1 MGARRQTLAH
11 KQRMPTS
18 QGGTDKYAF
27 CAPYDGHFVDNKQ
40 SHCRPVIRSSSQ
52 SENTTHVSREE
63 FARDV
68 SNSSNLCDRVNQAEN
83 ALTKMIESLTG
94 VIAKFENLVNG
105 MSCSNDTKSKQNSTD
120 LPHVFVSSS
129 QSEDNVENLSS
140 KGSPQNVDE
149 RVDRVDPVVCKDEVH
164 LVNQNSPVQNSACYN
179 QGKEIDSSVVLHN
192 VVAEVDPQVFEVANV
207 EESDVVFEDAQVD
220 VCDVLDHD
228 DVKITELVVNDSIVA
243 GSHLT
248 KSVTGQAS
256 PIAANKEAIEETNQG
271 DIVSSEQ
278 TQFLNGINSPF
289 HTKDST
295 ISVNIA
301 HLNFRAL
308 IDTGAAVTAVSARVW
323 QRCSS
328 NISLNLGPPNHDS
341 ITTVDGCL
349 LKVIGRVMLPF
360 AIDFKIFRSEAHV
373 IQDLTSDV
381 ILGRNFF
388 EKFCAKIDFDEGM
401 IRFKHGEDP
410 LPFDSDPVTIDND
423 YCPEFVC
430 SVHADTAFTI
440 PPQSE
445 IIVLGRLNAE
455 LPLKETVCG
464 LVVPRNDLPHR
475 YSIFGASELVK
486 VTEDGTIPVRMVNP
500 SARPVKIFR
509 KTRLGDFESVDNR
522 IETFQLSEAPEEFSY
537 SLKTMEKADYSEF
550 PDLSDSVLSEAD
562 KIKFGDLFQSYR
574 DVFAFT
580 DDQLGK
586 TSLVQHVIAT
596 GDALPI
602 KQRPYRTSPK
612 CKQEIDRQ
620 VEDMLQKGIIRESV
634 SPWSSPVVLVKKKDG
649 SFRFCV
655 DLRKVNAVTRKDSFP
670 MPLVSDTLDA
680 LSGTKYF
687 STLDLKSGYWQIEM
701 RPESREKTAFVTHNG
716 LYEFNVMPF
725 GLTNSGASFQR
736 LMGHILRG
744 LEYRFA
750 LIYIDDIVI
759 FSKSIDEHLTHLEEV
774 FRRLREANVKLNPKK
789 CSFVKQRI
797 EYLGHV
803 VTPEGIFP
811 DPGKVEVVKN
821 FPTPASLKELKSFLG
836 LANYYRRFIKGFSE
850 IASPL
855 NALTKKGVKFCWS
868 ESCAVAFD
876 RLKRT
881 LTSAPVLAFP
891 NFDEQFLLYVDASST
906 GIGFALAQIQNGKE
920 VVIAYNGR
928 GLNQAERNY
937 TTTEREAL
945 ALVEG
950 IKKFQP
956 YLHDRKFVVYTDH
969 SSLRWLMN
977 VKDATGRLAR
987 WALLLQQYNFDIIHR
1002 PGCQNGNADAL
1013 SRRPYPTTNLNAL
1026 QQSDPDIDKI
1036 REKQRKDPELSERMD
1051 YIQNDVLPSN
1061 DAKARRILLRSDSF
1075 YISQDGLLCHLDRS
1089 QKRARDS
1096 FSQLVVPQSMKYE
1109 ILSNVHNHVA
1119 GAHFGVHKTFQK
1131 LKQRYWWSGMFKD
1144 VEHWCKSCVDCA
1156 MKKSPRNTKR
1166 APLLP
1171 LPVEGAFDRVAVD
1184 VLGPFKPSNRQNRYI
1199 VVFSDYLTRW
1209 CEAFPVPSVEANVIA
1224 RLLVDEIIA
1233 RHGAPRVLLSDRGTN
1248 FLSKLVAEVCKIF
1261 QIQKVNTSSY
1271 HPQTDGLVERFNSTL
1286 CQSLSMYVAKNQ
1298 KDWDDFIPLI
1308 LFAHRTSISEAIGD
1322 CPFYCLYGREPR
1334 LPVDVKFLPPAADD
1348 LSTSVLDHRKRVV
1361 EKVELA
1367 QNLARENIQRSQQ
1380 KMKEYYDRNTSQ
1392 PLFEIGQRVWVY
1404 TPKTKKGLS
1413 KKLLYNWFGPYRIVE
1428 QSSPVH
1434 YRLRTIIS
1442 CSLSVAF

>member
-1 MGARRQTLAH
+1 M
-11 KQRMPTS
+11 
-18 QGGTDKYAF
+18 
-27 CAPYDGHFVDNKQ
+27 
-40 SHCRPVIRSSSQ
+40 
-52 SENTTHVSREE
+52 
-63 FARDV
+63 
-68 SNSSNLCDRVNQAEN
+68 
-83 ALTKMIESLTG
+83 
-94 VIAKFENLVNG
+94 
-105 MSCSNDTKSKQNSTD
+105 
-120 LPHVFVSSS
+120 
-129 QSEDNVENLSS
+129 
-140 KGSPQNVDE
+140 
-149 RVDRVDPVVCKDEVH
+149 
-164 LVNQNSPVQNSACYN
+164 
-179 QGKEIDSSVVLHN
+179 
-192 VVAEVDPQVFEVANV
+192 
-207 EESDVVFEDAQVD
+207 
-220 VCDVLDHD
+220 
-228 DVKITELVVNDSIVA
+228 
-243 GSHLT
+243 
-248 KSVTGQAS
+248 
-256 PIAANKEAIEETNQG
+256 
-271 DIVSSEQ
+271 SSEQ
-278 TQFLNGINSPF
+278 TQSLDGINSPF
-289 HTKDST
+289 QAKDST
-295 ISVNIA
+295 IPVNIA

-308 IDTGAAVTAVSARVW
+308 LDTGAAVTPVSARAW
-323 QRCSS
+323 QKCAS

-341 ITTVDGCL
+341 ITTVDGCS
-349 LKVIGRVMLPF
+349 LKVLGTVMLPF
-360 AIDFKIFRSEAHV
+360 AIGSKTFPFEAHV

-388 EKFCAKIDFDEGM
+388 QKFCAKIDFDEGM
-401 IRFKHGEDP
+401 TRFKHGEDP
-410 LPFDSDPVTIDND
+410 LPFDYDPVNVDSGD
-423 YCPEFVC
+423 CSPEFVC
-430 SVHADTAFTI
+430 SVHEDTSLTI
-440 PPQSE
+440 PPESE
-445 IIVLGRLNAE
+445 IIVLCRLNAE
-455 LPLKETVCG
+455 LPLKKIFCG

-509 KTRLGDFESVDNR
+509 KTKLEDFESVEDG
-522 IETFQLSEAPEEFSY
+522 IETFQLSEAPGEFTY
-537 SLKTMEKADYSEF
+537 SVKTREKHSQADYSEF

-562 KIKFGDLFQSYR
+562 KIKFRDLFQSYR

-586 TSLVQHVIAT
+586 TSLVQHVIDT

-602 KQRPYRTSPK
+602 KQRPYRTSPQ

-620 VEDMLQKGIIRESV
+620 VEDMLRKGIIRESV

-701 RPESREKTAFVTHNG
+701 HPESPEKTAFVTHNG
-716 LYEFNVMPF
+716 LYKFNVMPF

-750 LIYIDDIVI
+750 LIYIDDIII

-774 FRRLREANVKLNPKK
+774 FRRLREANVKLNQKK
-789 CSFVKQRI
+789 CTFVERRI

-836 LANYYRRFIKGFSE
+836 SANYYLRFIKGFSE

-855 NALTKKGVKFCWS
+855 NALTKKGVNFCWS
-868 ESCAVAFD
+868 ESCADAFD
-876 RLKRT
+876 RLERV
-881 LTSAPVLAFP
+881 LISAPVVAFP
-891 NFDEQFLLYVDASST
+891 NFNEQFLLCVDASST
-906 GIGFALAQIQNGKE
+906 GIGFAVAQIQNGKE
-920 VVIAYNGR
+920 VVIACNGR

-937 TTTEREAL
+937 TTTEREVL

-956 YLHDRKFVVYTDH
+956 YLHDRKFVYVVYTDH

-977 VKDATGRLAR
+977 VKDATVRLAR
-987 WALLLQQYNFDIIHR
+987 WALLLQQYDFVVIHR
-1002 PGCQNGNADAL
+1002 SGCQNGNADAL
-1013 SRRPYPTTNLNAL
+1013 SRRLYPNTNLNTL
-1026 QQSDPDIDKI
+1026 QQSDPEIDKI
-1036 REKQRKDPELSERMD
+1036 CEKQREDPALSEIID
-1051 YIQNDVLPSN
+1051 YIQDEILSSN
-1061 DAKARRILLRSDSF
+1061 DAKARKILLRSDSF
-1075 YISQDGLLCHLDRS
+1075 YISQNGLLYHLDRNLTRS
-1089 QKRARDS
+1089 MLDA
-1096 FSQLVVPQSMKYE
+1096 FSRLVVPQSMKYE
-1109 ILSNVHNHVA
+1109 ILSNMHNHVA

-1131 LKQRYWWSGMFKD
+1131 LKRRYWWPSMFKD
-1144 VEHWCKSCVDCA
+1144 VKDWCKSCVDCA

-1166 APLLP
+1166 GPLLP
-1171 LPVEGAFDRVAVD
+1171 LFVEGAFDRVAVD

-1233 RHGAPRVLLSDRGTN
+1233 RNGAPRVLLSDRGTN

-1261 QIQKVNTSSY
+1261 QIQNVNTSSY

-1322 CPFYCLYGREPR
+1322 SPFYCLYGREPR
-1334 LPVDVKFLPPAADD
+1334 LPVDVKFLPSAADD
-1348 LSTSVLDHRKRVV
+1348 LSTSVLDHRKRIV

-1380 KMKEYYDRNTSQ
+1380 KMKEY
-1392 PLFEIGQRVWVY
+1392 
-1404 TPKTKKGLS
+1404 
-1413 KKLLYNWFGPYRIVE
+1413 
-1428 QSSPVH
+1428 
-1434 YRLRTIIS
+1434 
-1442 CSLSVAF
+1442 